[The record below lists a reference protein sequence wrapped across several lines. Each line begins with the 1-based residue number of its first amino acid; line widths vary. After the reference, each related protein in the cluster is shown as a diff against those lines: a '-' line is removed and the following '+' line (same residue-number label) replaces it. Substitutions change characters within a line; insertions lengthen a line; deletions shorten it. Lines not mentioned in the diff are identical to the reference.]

1 MLTLRLKQV
10 ASALAAMAVLA
21 MVFSTVFADVT
32 SAARAQ
38 HDYGHGRSFAAF
50 VTSLG
55 L

>member
-1 MLTLRLKQV
+1 MLNLRIKQV

-21 MVFSTVFADVT
+21 MVFGSVFADVT
-32 SAARAQ
+32 SVARTQ
-38 HDYGHGRSFAAF
+38 HDYGHARSFAAF